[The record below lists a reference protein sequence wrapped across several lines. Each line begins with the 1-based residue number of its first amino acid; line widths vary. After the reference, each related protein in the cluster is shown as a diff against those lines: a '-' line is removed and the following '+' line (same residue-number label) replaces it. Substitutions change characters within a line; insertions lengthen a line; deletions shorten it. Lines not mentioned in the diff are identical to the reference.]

1 VPVTVRETAETLVQQ
16 ASMLRQ
22 AGRVPEAIS
31 AYRRLLAL
39 RPDLAE
45 SWYNLAWLQHR
56 ARDFHG
62 ALASYRE
69 ALQRGAAEPEEIHL
83 NRAVILADHLARG
96 DAAEVEL
103 NAALELNPR
112 YLPALL
118 NLGNLNE
125 DLGRREAA
133 QAAYERVLAIDP
145 SNMLALS
152 RLAGVARISGADDP
166 LVERLRQ
173 GVARP
178 GGSDADKADLG
189 FSLGRALDSVG
200 AYDEAFAAYAAAN
213 RQRRESFGAAFPGYD
228 PQAQEHLVD
237 RLIHAFPKPAEAAPG
252 PAARAPIF
260 ICGMFRSGSTLAE
273 QILAGHSKVTA
284 GGELDLLPRLVESA
298 LQPYPE
304 AAAAAPPE
312 QIERLRAAYL
322 NGLAA
327 LHPGAGLVTDKRPD
341 NFLHIGLIK
350 TLFPDARIVHTRRDP
365 LDNCLSVYFLDL
377 DPAMAYALD
386 LADTAHFHGQH
397 RRLMRHWKSLYPDD
411 IFELDYDGL
420 VADPKPAIRALL
432 DFCGLPWEEACL
444 SFHAAAN
451 VVKTASVWQ
460 VRQPLYRH
468 ASGRWRNYQAHLAP
482 LAEALAR
489 DSDEA
494 Q

>member
-22 AGRVPEAIS
+22 AGRVAEAIS

-56 ARDFHG
+56 ARDFRG

-69 ALQRGAAEPEEIHL
+69 ALERGAAEPEEIHL

-96 DAAEVEL
+96 DDAEAEL
-103 NAALELNPR
+103 QAALRLNPR
-112 YLPALL
+112 YVPALL
-118 NLGNLNE
+118 NLGNLHE

-133 QAAYERVLAIDP
+133 HAAYERALAIDP
-145 SNMLALS
+145 SNTLALS
-152 RLAGVARISGADDP
+152 RLAGVARIAGADDP
-166 LVERLRQ
+166 LVARLRQ
-173 GVARP
+173 AVARP
-178 GGSDADKADLG
+178 GGSAAEKADLG
-189 FSLGRALDSVG
+189 FALGRALDSAG

-213 RQRRESFGAAFPGYD
+213 RQRRASFGADFAGYD
-228 PQAQEHLVD
+228 RVAQERFID
-237 RLIHAFPKPAEAAPG
+237 RLIRAFPKPATAAPAG
-252 PAARAPIF
+252 PVPSPIF
-260 ICGMFRSGSTLAE
+260 VCGMFRSGSTLAE

-284 GGELDLLPRLVESA
+284 GGELDLLPTLVESA

-304 AAAAAPPE
+304 AAAAAAPE

-341 NFLHIGLIK
+341 NFLHVGLIK

-386 LADTAHFHGQH
+386 LADIAHFHGQQ
-397 RRLMRHWKSLYPDD
+397 RRLMEHWKSLYADD
-411 IFELDYDGL
+411 IFELDYDSL
-420 VADPKPAIRALL
+420 VADPEPTIRALL
-432 DFCGLPWEEACL
+432 GFCGLPWEQECL

-451 VVKTASVWQ
+451 FVKTASVWQ

-482 LAEALAR
+482 LAEALAGPC
-489 DSDEA
+489 
-494 Q
+494 